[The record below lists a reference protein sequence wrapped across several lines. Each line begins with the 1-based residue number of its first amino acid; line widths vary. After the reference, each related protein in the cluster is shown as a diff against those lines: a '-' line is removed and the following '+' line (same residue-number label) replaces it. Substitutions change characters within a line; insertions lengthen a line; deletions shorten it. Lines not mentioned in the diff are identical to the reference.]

1 MVTLRSSNPT
11 LVGVPAS
18 VVVPAGATSATFTVT
33 TTVTK
38 RNATASVYATYA
50 SVTKTASLT
59 VKRK

>member
-1 MVTLRSSNPT
+1 
-11 LVGVPAS
+11 
-18 VVVPAGATSATFTVT
+18 VT

-38 RNATASVYATYA
+38 HNATAAVYATYA